1 MLILVV
7 FRVAYAECRHAE
19 RHCTDCRGARQICF
33 EAFSS
38 PGKSAVFECC
48 FATERLKGQ
57 PERVES
63 SNFVRNNGAQKK
75 LFVAQ
80 KKFETKKKIMITIL
94 TY

>member
-7 FRVAYAECRHAE
+7 FQVAYAECRHAE
-19 RHCTDCRGARQICF
+19 RHYADCRGAQQICF

-57 PERVES
+57 
-63 SNFVRNNGAQKK
+63 
-75 LFVAQ
+75 L
-80 KKFETKKKIMITIL
+80 
-94 TY
+94 